1 MLLSCYA
8 RSSSRNRKV
17 WVGEEQEEEEVEEE
31 EEVVAADGANCA
43 GEQSLDKKPY

>member
-17 WVGEEQEEEEVEEE
+17 WVGEEQEEEEEEE
-31 EEVVAADGANCA
+31 EEVVADGANCA